1 MTELA
6 ATTKQDILDM
16 IARMPDDV
24 TVDDVMYALYVRAAV
39 DRGIADSKAGR
50 VIPHEEVM
58 KEVAR
63 WRQSSGC

>member
-6 ATTKQDILDM
+6 ATTKQDILEM
-16 IARMPDDV
+16 IERMPDD
-24 TVDDVMYALYVRAAV
+24 TTIDDVLYALYVRASV

-50 VIPHEEVM
+50 TIPHEEVM

-63 WRQSSGC
+63 WRQSSGR